1 MKNFLPAA
9 LLLAACAGPQAD
21 DGHAQLADAAAPPT
35 GAPATFE
42 EWIESLPSAGEAA
55 AQPFRADFSGEMTM
69 DIVGMVDMSD
79 PTAASVGITMAGTMT
94 VADPTRLRYEVDLGV
109 DLSAIPEAEIP
120 GPLALGL
127 LLVSD
132 GETMHVVPEFKDD
145 WLREQLASTGM
156 GLESMVF
163 TLDMGLVEDML
174 AFYLRAF
181 EQGGMDMSM
190 LVPEGMSME
199 EFFRNSMNPAL
210 WSRSFLA
217 TTDIDSFEVD
227 GDEVRIDARI
237 KEELFESM
245 MMQPV
250 GGQEQVYQSMT
261 YEMIF
266 DRYSG
271 LPTRMVFV
279 AAGEDGWSL
288 RMVMDTGPYL
298 LGDAALAGVDFGY
311 EMADGQT
318 EFPLDP
324 WVSLMLTQMEAMI
337 QEEDEDTSF

>member
-1 MKNFLPAA
+1 MKKLLPAA
-9 LLLAACAGPQAD
+9 LLLAACAGSQAD
-21 DGHAQLADAAAPPT
+21 GGT
-35 GAPATFE
+35 PANFE

-55 AQPFRADFSGEMTM
+55 TQPFRADFSGEMTM
-69 DIVGMVDMSD
+69 DMVGIVDMSD

-94 VADPTRLRYEVDLGV
+94 VADPSRLRYEVDLGV
-109 DLSAIPEAEIP
+109 DLSGMPDVEIPE
-120 GPLALGL
+120 PLALGV
-127 LLVSD
+127 LLVND
-132 GETMHVVPEFKDD
+132 GETMRVVPRFKDD
-145 WLREQLASTGM
+145 WLREQLVSTGM

-163 TLDMGLVEDML
+163 TLDMRLAEDML

-190 LVPEGMSME
+190 LVPEGMTMA

-227 GDEVRIDARI
+227 GDEVRIDGRM

-245 MMQPV
+245 MMQPM

-261 YEMIF
+261 CEMVF

-279 AAGEDGWSL
+279 AAGEDSWSL
-288 RMVMDTGPYL
+288 RMVMDIGPYL
-298 LGDAALAGVDFGY
+298 LGDAALAGGDFGY
-311 EMADGQT
+311 ELADGQI

-337 QEEDEDTSF
+337 QEEDEDASF